1 MSYYSLSDTVN
12 SCSDFIIDSCIGGFV
27 RNPIIAGI
35 IVTFIT
41 IAVINVT
48 GNKNLKRSFVIGTAI
63 NTAFLFVHTE
73 GLTRYLQGKDRSSK
87 LAARFNQIQES
98 GVEPEDEFI
107 PEE

>member
-27 RNPIIAGI
+27 RNPIIASI

-41 IAVINVT
+41 IAIINVT

-63 NTAFLFVHTE
+63 NTSIFICTYRRINQVFTGVKIVLLNLLN
-73 GLTRYLQGKDRSSK
+73 GLIKYKK
-87 LAARFNQIQES
+87 M
-98 GVEPEDEFI
+98 V
-107 PEE
+107 